1 MKHFLLHLNV
11 PAVVGDEVSEWLLL
25 AAEGFTS
32 FLVRGHSK
40 KRMPENASEQVAGFE
55 TRLLFIVET
64 ADPRALISGFR
75 QAFHCDHRVWI
86 VPLIPE
92 SEI

>member
-1 MKHFLLHLNV
+1 MKHFLLYLNV
-11 PAVVGDEVSEWLLL
+11 PAIVGDEVSEWLLL

-32 FLVRGHSK
+32 LLVRGHSK

-64 ADPRALISGFR
+64 EAPQALITNFR
-75 QAFHCDHRVWI
+75 KAFRCDHRVW
-86 VPLIPE
+86 VVALEQPGEL
-92 SEI
+92 